1 MIMTQGLEGGFLAV
15 VGGTGKFRKVRG
27 QALQTFTGV
36 GFDFIIEFDLK
47 GGG

>member
-1 MIMTQGLEGGFLAV
+1 MTQGIEGGLLAV
-15 VGGTGKFRKVRG
+15 VGGTGKFRNLRG
-27 QALQTFTGV
+27 EGLQIFTGV